1 VLGILFSLLLI
12 VLTML
17 NITKP
22 QTKILY
28 VDNTKVFEN
37 FSMTKELQRNGQTEF
52 NNRKASLDSLYARLE
67 SDKTSGTQ
75 KQALMQQFIKEKE
88 ELNQFNDFYS
98 SEQSSKIWARIKSYS
113 AEFSNENKCSII
125 IGSDN
130 KSNILFADQSID
142 VTNDLIKYINKKYE
156 GLK

>member
-1 VLGILFSLLLI
+1 
-12 VLTML
+12 
-17 NITKP
+17 
-22 QTKILY
+22 
-28 VDNTKVFEN
+28 
-37 FSMTKELQRNGQTEF
+37 MTKELQRNGQKEF
-52 NNRKASLDSLYARLE
+52 NNRKASLDSLYTKLE
-67 SDKTSGTQ
+67 SDETSGTQ

-113 AEFSNENKCSII
+113 AEFSNENDCKII

-130 KSNILFADQSID
+130 KSNILFADPSID
-142 VTNDLIKYINKKYE
+142 VTNDLITYINKKYE